1 MLDAALEYVYK
12 KKVIKWMCQIIH
24 SMQEP
29 IMEMRAQG

>member
-1 MLDAALEYVYK
+1 MLDAALELKK
-12 KKVIKWMCQIIH
+12 KKVVKWMCQIVH